1 MRGLAS
7 IVAGR
12 RTKWLILVV
21 WIIAAVAMSPLG
33 SKLSDVTTDDTEAL
47 RATGQYRML
56 TPDDLVAEI
65 REKGEYGFTLFH
77 PLVGGV
83 PPAMGWESMHL
94 FEHEVLPRLTAS

>member
-1 MRGLAS
+1 MNAYGQWMAS
-7 IVAGR
+7 AGIGR
-12 RTKWLILVV
+12 E
-21 WIIAAVAMSPLG
+21 G
-33 SKLSDVTTDDTEAL
+33 GYVTTDDTEAL
-47 RATGQYRML
+47 RATGQYRVL

-83 PPAMGWESMHL
+83 PPAMGWESLHL